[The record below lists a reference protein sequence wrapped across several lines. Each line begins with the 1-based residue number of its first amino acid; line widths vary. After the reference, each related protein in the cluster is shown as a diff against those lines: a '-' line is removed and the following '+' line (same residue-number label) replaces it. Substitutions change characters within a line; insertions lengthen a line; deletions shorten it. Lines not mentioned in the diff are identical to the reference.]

1 MYDKLASIY
10 DYFVNWENRLAYE
23 LPFLEQQLR
32 TLGEDPSQLRVMDTA
47 CGTGHHAIAL
57 ANLGFQVSGSDL
69 FPEMVSLAD
78 ANAKAAGVRVAFRTA
93 GFGSISESFKQPG
106 EFEAV
111 LCLGNSLPHVASEA
125 DLKNALRD
133 FKELL
138 RPGGL
143 LLLQMRNFD
152 LVMGEKKR
160 WMEPQTVKDGSTE
173 WLFLR
178 FYDFETDGKIQFNIL
193 SLHRKAN
200 APWQTQLTSTHL
212 LPIYSEE
219 LKVDLALIG
228 FTDVKLYGNLAAEPY
243 AAGKSG
249 DLVVIATKA

>member
-23 LPFLEQQLR
+23 LPFLEQELR
-32 TLGEDPSQLRVMDTA
+32 KLGADPSQIQVMDTA

-69 FPEMVSLAD
+69 FPEMVSVAD
-78 ANAKAAGVRVAFRTA
+78 ANARAAGMQVTFRTA
-93 GFGSISESFKQPG
+93 GFGGISDTFRQPG
-106 EFEAV
+106 EFDAV
-111 LCLGNSLPHVASEA
+111 LCLGNSLPHVSSEP
-125 DLKNALRD
+125 DLDKALID
-133 FKELL
+133 FKDLL

-160 WMEPQTVKDGSTE
+160 WMEPQTVREGTTE

-178 FYDFETDGKIQFNIL
+178 FYDFEADGRIQFNIL

-212 LPIYSEE
+212 YPIFSDQLSQE
-219 LKVDLALIG
+219 LVALG
-228 FTDVKLYGNLAAEPY
+228 FNNIRLYGNLGADPY
-243 AAGKSG
+243 SANSSG
-249 DLVVIATKA
+249 DLVLLANKS

>member
-10 DYFVNWENRLAYE
+10 DYFVNWDSRLAYE

-32 TLGEDPSQLRVMDTA
+32 TLGEDPSQIRVMDTA

-57 ANLGFQVSGSDL
+57 ANLGFNMSGSDL

-78 ANAKAAGVRVAFRTA
+78 TNARAAGTKVTFRTA
-93 GFGSISESFKQPG
+93 GFGRISETFGQPG
-106 EFEAV
+106 AFDAV
-111 LCLGNSLPHVASEA
+111 LCLGNSLPHVSFGT
-125 DLKNALRD
+125 DLKKALID
-133 FKELL
+133 FKDLL
-138 RPGGL
+138 RPGGM

-152 LVMGEKKR
+152 MVMGEKKR

-178 FYDFETDGKIQFNIL
+178 FYDFEPDGKIQFNIL
-193 SLHRKAN
+193 SLHRAAS
-200 APWQTQLTSTHL
+200 APWQPQLTSTHL

-219 LKVDLALIG
+219 LSKDLISLG
-228 FTDVKLYGNLAAEPY
+228 FSDIKLFGNLAAEPFT
-243 AAGKSG
+243 AGSSG
-249 DLVVIATKA
+249 DLILIAYKG

>member
-32 TLGEDPSQLRVMDTA
+32 TLGQDPSQIRVMDTA

-57 ANLGFQVSGSDL
+57 ASLGFQVSGSDL

-78 ANAKAAGVRVAFRTA
+78 ANAKAAGEKVTFRTA
-93 GFGSISESFKQPG
+93 GFGNISESFKQPG
-106 EFEAV
+106 EFDAV
-111 LCLGNSLPHVASEA
+111 LCLGNSLPHVDSNQ
-125 DLKNALRD
+125 DMKKALLD
-133 FKELL
+133 FKDLL
-138 RPGGL
+138 RPGGM

-160 WMEPQTVKDGSTE
+160 WMEPQSVKDGSTE

-193 SLHRKAN
+193 SLHRQAN

-212 LPIYSEE
+212 LPIHSEKLKAE
-219 LKVDLALIG
+219 LTSLG
-228 FTDVKLYGNLAAEPY
+228 FRDIALYGNLAAEPY
-243 AAGKSG
+243 KADSSG
-249 DLVVIATKA
+249 DLVLIAYKA

>member
-23 LPFLEQQLR
+23 LPFLEQELR
-32 TLGEDPSQLRVMDTA
+32 KLGADPSQIRVMDTA

-69 FPEMVSLAD
+69 FPEMISVAD
-78 ANAKAAGVRVAFRTA
+78 ANARAAGMQVTFRTA
-93 GFGSISESFKQPG
+93 GFGGISDTFRQPG
-106 EFEAV
+106 EFDAV
-111 LCLGNSLPHVASEA
+111 LCLGNSLPHVSSVA
-125 DLKNALRD
+125 DLDKALID
-133 FKELL
+133 FKDLL

-160 WMEPQTVKDGSTE
+160 WMEPQSVKDGSTE

-178 FYDFETDGKIQFNIL
+178 FYDFEADGKIQFNIL

-200 APWQTQLTSTHL
+200 ASWQTQLTSTHL
-212 LPIYSEE
+212 LPIYSEKLKAE
-219 LKVDLALIG
+219 LTSLG
-228 FTDVKLYGNLAAEPY
+228 FRDIALYGNLAGDSY
-243 AAGKSG
+243 SAASSG
-249 DLVVIATKA
+249 DLVLIAYKA

>member
-32 TLGEDPSQLRVMDTA
+32 TLGQDPSQIRVMDTA

-57 ANLGFQVSGSDL
+57 ASLGFQVSGSDL

-78 ANAKAAGVRVAFRTA
+78 ANAKAAGEKVTFRTA
-93 GFGSISESFKQPG
+93 GFGNISESFKQPG
-106 EFEAV
+106 EFDAV
-111 LCLGNSLPHVASEA
+111 FCLGNSLPHVNSNQ
-125 DLKNALRD
+125 DLEKTLLD
-133 FKELL
+133 FEDLL
-138 RPGGL
+138 RPGGM

-160 WMEPQTVKDGSTE
+160 WMEPQSVKDGSTE

-178 FYDFETDGKIQFNIL
+178 FYDFEADGKIQFNIL

-200 APWQTQLTSTHL
+200 ASWQTQLTSTHL
-212 LPIYSEE
+212 LPIYSEKLKAE
-219 LKVDLALIG
+219 LTSLG
-228 FTDVKLYGNLAAEPY
+228 FRDIALYGNLAGDSY
-243 AAGKSG
+243 SAASSG
-249 DLVVIATKA
+249 DLVLIAYKA

>member
-1 MYDKLASIY
+1 MYDKLATIY
-10 DYFVNWENRLAYE
+10 DYFVNWDSRLAYE
-23 LPFLEQQLR
+23 LPFLEQHLR
-32 TLGEDPSQLRVMDTA
+32 TLGEDPSQIRVMDTA

-78 ANAKAAGVRVAFRTA
+78 VNAKAASARVTFRTA
-93 GFGSISESFKQPG
+93 GFGSISASFKQPG
-106 EFEAV
+106 EFDAV
-111 LCLGNSLPHVASEA
+111 LCLGNSLPHVTSEA
-125 DLKNALRD
+125 DLDKALRD

-152 LVMGEKKR
+152 KVMGEKNR

-178 FYDFETDGKIQFNIL
+178 FYDFEADGKIQFNIL

-200 APWQTQLTSTHL
+200 APWLTQLNSTHL
-212 LPIYSEE
+212 LPIFSEKLHEE
-219 LKVDLALIG
+219 LGLLG
-228 FTDVKLYGNLAAEPY
+228 FTDIKLYGNLAADPY
-243 AAGKSG
+243 MTNSSG
-249 DLVVIATKA
+249 DLVVIAYKA